1 MDKHLYYKI
10 LKEDQEVFESNI
22 DNVIYS
28 KFDNMENLQAEEYA
42 EQLLECSNLQHIK
55 EGNIEASQ
63 ELNELSDEIF
73 FVLEEDKNFND
84 NLCELLRLSLSNW
97 NEKRNN

>member
-10 LKEDQEVFESNI
+10 LKEDKEVFESNI

-42 EQLLECSNLQHIK
+42 EQLLESSNLQHIK

-63 ELNELSDEIF
+63 ELGELSDEIF

-84 NLCELLRLSLSNW
+84 NLGELLRLSLSNW

>member
-10 LKEDQEVFESNI
+10 LKEDKEQFEANL

-42 EQLLECSNLQHIK
+42 EQLLESSNLEYIK

-63 ELNELSDEIF
+63 EIDELSDEIF
-73 FVLEEDKNFND
+73 FTLEEDKNFND
-84 NLCELLRLSLSNW
+84 NLNELLELSLSNW
-97 NEKRNN
+97 KEKRNN